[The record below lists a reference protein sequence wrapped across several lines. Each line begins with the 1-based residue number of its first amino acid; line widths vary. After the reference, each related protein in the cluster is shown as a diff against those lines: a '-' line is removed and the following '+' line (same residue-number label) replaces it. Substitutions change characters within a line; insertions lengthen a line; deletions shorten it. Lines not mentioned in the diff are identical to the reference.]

1 MSGVKG
7 WRRRAQTWVEVGAQ
21 TWVEVGEL
29 IWGEVR
35 ARRPQDV
42 ARLGP
47 RRAGR
52 HSQEAM
58 VVVGLRYFRMAH
70 RA

>member
-1 MSGVKG
+1 MSGVEG
-7 WRRRAQTWVEVGAQ
+7 WRKRAQAWEEVEVE
-21 TWVEVGEL
+21 VEAKV
-29 IWGEVR
+29 WW
-35 ARRPQDV
+35 RRQDV

-47 RRAGR
+47 RRAGH

-58 VVVGLRYFRMAH
+58 VVGGLRYSRMAH

>member
-1 MSGVKG
+1 MEVKV
-7 WRRRAQTWVEVGAQ
+7 RRR
-21 TWVEVGEL
+21 
-29 IWGEVR
+29 
-35 ARRPQDV
+35 QDI

-47 RRAGR
+47 RRAGH

-58 VVVGLRYFRMAH
+58 VAEGLRYSRMAH